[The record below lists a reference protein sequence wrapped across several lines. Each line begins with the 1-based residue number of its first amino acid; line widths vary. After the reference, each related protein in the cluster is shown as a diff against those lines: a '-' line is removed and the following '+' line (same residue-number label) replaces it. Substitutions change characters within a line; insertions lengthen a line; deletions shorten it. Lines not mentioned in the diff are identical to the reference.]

1 MRPNK
6 TGYLSSPKLPENI
19 ILSNYS
25 NKPRVDK
32 KSVIYHRE
40 IYFPYW
46 ENESPGGELWMID
59 DYHQEIHFPKKESK
73 SPGGML

>member
-32 KSVIYHRE
+32 KKLVIFSHNALRGDLFSLLE
-40 IYFPYW
+40 
-46 ENESPGGELWMID
+46 
-59 DYHQEIHFPKKESK
+59 K
-73 SPGGML
+73 

>member
-1 MRPNK
+1 MP
-6 TGYLSSPKLPENI
+6 

-32 KSVIYHRE
+32 KSVILNHIYHQE

-46 ENESPGGELWMID
+46 ENESPGGNHQSIKVH
-59 DYHQEIHFPKKESK
+59 HQEIHVPNKESK
-73 SPGGML
+73 SPGGIPTGDLFSLLGK

>member
-32 KSVIYHRE
+32 KNWLFLVITHYEE

-46 ENESPGGELWMID
+46 KNDSPGGKI
-59 DYHQEIHFPKKESK
+59 
-73 SPGGML
+73 